1 MTMKGRLG
9 TAIKLVFAVAVVAGV
24 SVYFWRIF
32 RDPDLNAERFVLRW
46 PPLALAGLLYL
57 TAHTLWGTFWWQLL
71 RAHHADVPWHRAVT
85 AYFISQLGKYVPGKV
100 WVIVMRVTLLG
111 DTALKRTIVAT
122 GIYETL
128 TSMAAGAALG
138 AIFFPYLTGGETVV
152 RGGAIALIALAFV
165 PLLAGVINRLAVRML
180 NKRREADAPPL
191 RSPPIWLLAV
201 GLLQACVGWC
211 LLAVSLRLVVAG
223 VVPSPPELS
232 PLGFCQDLAAT
243 TVMYVAGFV
252 VIVAPGGVGARELI
266 LQKALVP
273 VLRPISGDAA
283 VGLAAV
289 VAIVVRVVWTVAE
302 LAMIGILSAV
312 RRLRRARSR

>member
-1 MTMKGRLG
+1 
-9 TAIKLVFAVAVVAGV
+9 
-24 SVYFWRIF
+24 
-32 RDPDLNAERFVLRW
+32 
-46 PPLALAGLLYL
+46 
-57 TAHTLWGTFWWQLL
+57 
-71 RAHHADVPWHRAVT
+71 
-85 AYFISQLGKYVPGKV
+85 
-100 WVIVMRVTLLG
+100 
-111 DTALKRTIVAT
+111 
-122 GIYETL
+122 
-128 TSMAAGAALG
+128 
-138 AIFFPYLTGGETVV
+138 
-152 RGGAIALIALAFV
+152 
-165 PLLAGVINRLAVRML
+165 ML